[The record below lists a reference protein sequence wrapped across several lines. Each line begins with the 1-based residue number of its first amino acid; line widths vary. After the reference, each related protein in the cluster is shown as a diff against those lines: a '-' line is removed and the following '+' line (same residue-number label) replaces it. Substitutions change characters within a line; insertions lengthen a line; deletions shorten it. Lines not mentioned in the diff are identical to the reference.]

1 MRLPFRLVAAL
12 GAALLLSAAGLHRL
26 PPVQAQS
33 GCVVADTGLDAEER
47 AALDAI
53 NAARAAEGLG
63 PLSLSPALMR
73 AARWKSSC
81 MASGAPFAHDDPSR
95 GWLQRLADC
104 GYSARAYVAENI
116 AAGTGTAPETV
127 TMWLN
132 SPAHRANMLDAGAQT
147 IGIARAR
154 GGEWGW
160 YWTADFGVADGE
172 QVAANQGRG
181 GAE

>member
-1 MRLPFRLVAAL
+1 MPIRFRFRLIAAL
-12 GAALLLSAAGLHRL
+12 GAAVVLSTAGLGWL
-26 PPVQAQS
+26 PAARAQS
-33 GCVVADTGLDAEER
+33 GCAVADTGLDAEER
-47 AALDAI
+47 AAVDVI
-53 NAARAAEGLG
+53 NAARARDGLG
-63 PLSLSPALMR
+63 PLSMSPALMR
-73 AARWKSSC
+73 AARWKSGF

-95 GWLQRLADC
+95 SWLQRMADC

-116 AAGTGTAPETV
+116 AAGTAAAPETV

-160 YWTADFGVADGE
+160 YWTADFGVPDGE
-172 QVAANQGRG
+172 QTAADQGG
-181 GAE
+181 TE